1 MKEKLIIFM
10 MFCMFLSSCSSMKKT
25 IIYSSLS
32 GGLAG
37 ATAGYALSPD
47 KESQGANAAIF
58 GVIGAGIS
66 ALIGYAL
73 FEDDPRNQ
81 KLNHMLEEKNALNPD
96 SLGLDLG
103 DLKIEANL
111 SKEGVYKTPTMEL
124 PNELKGKIKKQ
135 YVIKYE
141 SKERYLHK
149 GSKTYYIP
157 SFKIFEHAYDD
168 VLGEKENE

>member
-1 MKEKLIIFM
+1 MKRSLLIIVGACFL
-10 MFCMFLSSCSSMKKT
+10 LSSCSSMKKT
-25 IIYSSLS
+25 ILYSSLS

-37 ATAGYALSPD
+37 AASGYALSPD
-47 KESQGANAAIF
+47 KESRGANAAIF
-58 GVIGAGIS
+58 GVLGAGLT

-81 KLNHMLEEKNALNPD
+81 KLNHMLEDKSSSNPN

-111 SKEGVYKTPTMEL
+111 SNEGVYKTPTMDL
-124 PNELKGKIKKQ
+124 PKELKGKIKKQ

-157 SFKIFEHAYDD
+157 SFKIFEHAYDEI
-168 VLGEKENE
+168 LGDKESE

>member
-1 MKEKLIIFM
+1 MKEKLVIIAM
-10 MFCMFLSSCSSMKKT
+10 LCLFLSSCSSMKKT

-58 GVIGAGIS
+58 GVVGAGLS

-81 KLNHMLEEKNALNPD
+81 KLNHMLEERKNLNPN

-124 PNELKGKIKKQ
+124 PDELKGKVKKQ

-157 SFKIFEHAYDD
+157 SFKIFEHAYDEA
-168 VLGEKENE
+168 LGEKENE

>member
-1 MKEKLIIFM
+1 MLSLS
-10 MFCMFLSSCSSMKKT
+10 LSSCSSMKKT

-37 ATAGYALSPD
+37 AAAGYTLSPD

-58 GVIGAGIS
+58 GVLGAGLS

-81 KLNHMLEEKNALNPD
+81 KLNHLLEDNKDLNPN

-103 DLKIEANL
+103 NLKIEANL
-111 SKEGVYKTPTMEL
+111 TNEGLYKTPSIEL
-124 PNELKGKIKKQ
+124 PDELKGKIKKQ

-149 GSKTYYIP
+149 GSKTYYVP

-168 VLGEKENE
+168 VLGEKEND

>member
-1 MKEKLIIFM
+1 MKERLIITTVL
-10 MFCMFLSSCSSMKKT
+10 CLFLSSCSSMKKT

-58 GVIGAGIS
+58 GVLGAGLS

-81 KLNHMLEEKNALNPD
+81 KMNHMLEERKGLNPN

-111 SKEGVYKTPTMEL
+111 SKEGVYKTPSMEL
-124 PNELKGKIKKQ
+124 PDELKGKVKKQ

-149 GSKTYYIP
+149 GNKTYYVP
-157 SFKIFEHAYDD
+157 SFKIFEHAYDE
-168 VLGEKENE
+168 VLGAKENE